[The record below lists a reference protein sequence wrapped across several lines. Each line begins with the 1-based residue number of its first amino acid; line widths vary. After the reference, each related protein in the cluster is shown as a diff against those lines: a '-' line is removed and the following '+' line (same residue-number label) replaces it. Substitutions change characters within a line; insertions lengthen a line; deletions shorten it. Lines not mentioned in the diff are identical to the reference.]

1 MKDNKT
7 IKQPTKEEM
16 KRQKKKL
23 DETIKK
29 ADRTLV
35 STLSEVNLQKYNE
48 AKMLC
53 DIVKEMNQQMFKYV
67 IQGLIKQKFLQEGM
81 LEEYNKKIA
90 EIEKENKENS
100 EDLLLKITIEEIQMT
115 ESVEK
120 MIEQLNGKFITYNF
134 LLMLPSYFTGIKET
148 DVTYIQELLS
158 NIQTLSEEKKEIMK
172 QFYKLYDE
180 ITENNQELTSY
191 MQNIWELA
199 LSARISKR

>member
-90 EIEKENKENS
+90 EIEKEYSSNEEFLRDSDIRIRIKSNCLEVVPKVLEN
-100 EDLLLKITIEEIQMT
+100 M
-115 ESVEK
+115 V
-120 MIEQLNGKFITYNF
+120 
-134 LLMLPSYFTGIKET
+134 
-148 DVTYIQELLS
+148 
-158 NIQTLSEEKKEIMK
+158 
-172 QFYKLYDE
+172 
-180 ITENNQELTSY
+180 
-191 MQNIWELA
+191 
-199 LSARISKR
+199 

>member
-90 EIEKENKENS
+90 EIEKTT
-100 EDLLLKITIEEIQMT
+100 LLQ
-115 ESVEK
+115 
-120 MIEQLNGKFITYNF
+120 G
-134 LLMLPSYFTGIKET
+134 
-148 DVTYIQELLS
+148 
-158 NIQTLSEEKKEIMK
+158 
-172 QFYKLYDE
+172 
-180 ITENNQELTSY
+180 
-191 MQNIWELA
+191 
-199 LSARISKR
+199 

>member
-81 LEEYNKKIA
+81 LEEYNKK
-90 EIEKENKENS
+90 
-100 EDLLLKITIEEIQMT
+100 
-115 ESVEK
+115 
-120 MIEQLNGKFITYNF
+120 
-134 LLMLPSYFTGIKET
+134 
-148 DVTYIQELLS
+148 
-158 NIQTLSEEKKEIMK
+158 
-172 QFYKLYDE
+172 
-180 ITENNQELTSY
+180 
-191 MQNIWELA
+191 
-199 LSARISKR
+199 